1 MDSYVTHSDPAERME
16 QLEKSIHYSVGR
28 IVQYKAKDKASS
40 GFINALST
48 FLMQFTTKVVAR
60 DLVAFQNHAHRAT
73 ISEDDVILIARKMP
87 KAYQHLIEY
96 KEKELGITSKSKK
109 SAKK

>member
-1 MDSYVTHSDPAERME
+1 MTSFLDPSERAE

-28 IVQYKAKDKASS
+28 IVQYKAKDRASS

-48 FLMQFTTKVVAR
+48 LIVQFTTKIVAR
-60 DLVAFQNHAHRAT
+60 DLVAFQTHAHRAT

-87 KAYQHLIEY
+87 KAYQHLNEY
-96 KEKELGITSKSKK
+96 KERELGI
-109 SAKK
+109 SAKPKKTSTKK